1 MSEMI
6 WCWVKGNKR
15 IYTKRLDVAEQAIKD
30 GFKVIVSKNRSHIF
44 KN

>member
-15 IYTKRLDVAEQAIKD
+15 IYTKRLDIAEQAIKE
-30 GFKVIVSKNRSHIF
+30 GFQVTVFKNKSHIF